1 MRCGTLST
9 LKALKYFDTWSE
21 IQMIKFVLEA
31 LRFCCARSGLYS
43 RPQWKK
49 YTLLWVHPI
58 LDPKPQSHSD
68 ELNFSYSF
76 WIVKIRC
83 CRVRPWHSGRTCVG
97 RRSDSSHKTSR
108 HPSSSAC
115 LTHLLFITTEFSRTW
130 SLNDW
135 LFLNFG
141 LIKSRI
147 CIAGRHFGNQ
157 YRRS

>member
-9 LKALKYFDTWSE
+9 LKALKYLDTWSE

-31 LRFCCARSGLYS
+31 LRFAVHVVVCTAGPSEKNIRFYEYIRSS
-43 RPQWKK
+43 
-49 YTLLWVHPI
+49 
-58 LDPKPQSHSD
+58 PKPQSHSD

-76 WIVKIRC
+76 WTVKIRC

-108 HPSSSAC
+108 HPSSSAR